1 MSREP
6 VVLITGCSSG
16 IGRATALRL
25 ARAGRWTVY
34 ATARRSSGLSDLAA
48 AGCRTLDVDVTDED
62 SMQRAVRAIEDTHG
76 ALAALVNN
84 AGYSQSGAVEA
95 VPIDRV
101 RAQFETN
108 VFGLL
113 RLTQLVL
120 PGMRRARAGR
130 IVNIGSMG
138 GRLVFPGGGVYHA
151 TKYAL
156 EALSDALRFEVRGF
170 GIQVILIEPGLIRT
184 GFADAAGA
192 AMRDLESRD
201 AYGPLHAEVARL
213 TKEASERGLT
223 ALLAGTPDDVA
234 ATVEKA
240 LKIARPRSR
249 YTVSPS
255 AALFI
260 AQRRFLGDRAWD
272 AFLRRIYPSPG
283 GNFTGGEPD

>member
-1 MSREP
+1 MARQP
-6 VVLITGCSSG
+6 AVLITGCSSG
-16 IGRATALRL
+16 IGHAAALRL
-25 ARAGRWTVY
+25 VRAGRWTVY
-34 ATARRSSGLSDLAA
+34 ATARRSSSLSALAA
-48 AGCRTLDVDVTDED
+48 AGCRTLDLDVTDD
-62 SMQRAVRAIEDTHG
+62 VSMQRAVQAIEEAHG
-76 ALAALVNN
+76 ALGALVNN

-95 VPIDRV
+95 VPIARV

-120 PGMRRARAGR
+120 PEMRRARAGR

-170 GIQVILIEPGLIRT
+170 GVQVVLIEPGLIRT
-184 GFADAAGA
+184 GFGDAATAALRGVENLDSYGA
-192 AMRDLESRD
+192 F
-201 AYGPLHAEVARL
+201 HAEVARL
-213 TKEASERGLT
+213 TKEASERGVT
-223 ALLAGTPDDVA
+223 SRLAGTADDVA
-234 ATVEKA
+234 ATIEKA
-240 LKIARPRSR
+240 LTSPSPRAR

-260 AQRRFLGDRAWD
+260 GQRRLGDRAWD

-283 GNFTGGEPD
+283 TNFTGGRND